1 MSRLLQLVED
11 AVLRMYRAGRR
22 RTHSSVSGMQR
33 MVACVTTHDAAGH
46 CQRALLGQWP
56 EGSAVQ
62 PLRHGTVGL
71 HGRCGGTRALGQQRL
86 CGGSRHWR
94 RRLPRTR
101 ARASPRRLRTRA
113 CACRRPAAALAAL
126 VSKGRTAG
134 AAAQCQGTRTGRQAA
149 CAAAAMRLAGAAWR
163 TPRTLFRRRAL
174 RRLRRRNVE
183 RRGPACRCGPC
194 SSIFE
199 GWVPWCACE
208 RGSGR
213 LFKAAG

>member
-1 MSRLLQLVED
+1 VLQ
-11 AVLRMYRAGRR
+11 MYRAGRR

-126 VSKGRTAG
+126 AALVSKGRTAG